1 MYIYEGKQP
10 RIFNTDVSPQKQVD
24 IDKNIWV
31 KNICKAKANLV
42 NYAWHKSQIVVYTQ
56 TALA

>member
-42 NYAWHKSQIVVYTQ
+42 NYAWHNSQIVVYTQ